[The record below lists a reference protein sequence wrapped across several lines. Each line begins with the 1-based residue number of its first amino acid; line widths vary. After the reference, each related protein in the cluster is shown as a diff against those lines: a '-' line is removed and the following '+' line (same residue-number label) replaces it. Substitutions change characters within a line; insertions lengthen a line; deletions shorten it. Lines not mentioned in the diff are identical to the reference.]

1 MGSAVTSTYAPD
13 ALRSLRDSFSLHL
26 DATRADKTAR
36 IYLSALDALI
46 VHLDANGM
54 PTCTRGVRRE
64 HIESWF
70 ASRRDVVRPTTLSV
84 EFRALQ
90 QFWRA
95 VEEEEVDRSGS
106 RCRSSADSAVSDT
119 RSSPMQ
125 TSGSSRA
132 VPPT

>member
-54 PTCTRGVRRE
+54 PTCTGGARRE

-90 QFWRA
+90 QFWKWTNIHGTRRRGRRA
-95 VEEEEVDRSGS
+95 PNAPGRTTGAVDPISSG
-106 RCRSSADSAVSDT
+106 
-119 RSSPMQ
+119 
-125 TSGSSRA
+125 
-132 VPPT
+132 